1 MKELLEAAMLI
12 CFGVSWPISAIKLF
26 RSRTSKGMSELFLWL
41 VFTGYLLGSIG
52 KIIFSPSY
60 VLIVYISNTLMVGT
74 NIVLYYRN
82 KGLEAKSS

>member
-26 RSRTSKGMSELFLWL
+26 RSRTSKGMSEVFLWL
-41 VFTGYLLGSIG
+41 VFTGYVLGTIG
-52 KIIFSPSY
+52 KFISNPSY